1 MKVVDFVEILIGLGT
16 YPSNKIQQR
25 LGVRLEV
32 ELEMGLLGR
41 EIYVPINESS
51 MYISIQTEN
60 IVFFFF

>member
-60 IVFFFF
+60 IVFFF